1 MQYLLEEAELAE
13 EKEQE
18 KVQEKGKVVQGKVVK
33 NKQAGWSAACGSPVC
48 TIQNTTQNIKKENKV
63 ISDRSDLCFKSA
75 GCFSIAFF
83 VRANMKEPRWP
94 PSQEALLGSD

>member
-48 TIQNTTQNIKKENKV
+48 TIQNTTQNIKKK
-63 ISDRSDLCFKSA
+63 IKSFQIEA
-75 GCFSIAFF
+75 IFALK
-83 VRANMKEPRWP
+83 AQDA
-94 PSQEALLGSD
+94 SQ